1 MTPNFYDYG
10 SSGLLNGIDPKKFFW
25 IVQTLMDKCE
35 QLHGAKL
42 TGMVS
47 VYFLLFKLVRNFTD
61 LVF

>member
-10 SSGLLNGIDPKKFFW
+10 FSGLLSGIDPKKFFW

-47 VYFLLFKLVRNFTD
+47 IFSGFF
-61 LVF
+61 